1 MNIRSTFLCALVLSI
16 SSATVGHTVTKCFLE
31 KSAYDRAVVD
41 YNRTEQMYSR
51 LQMMVDSK
59 YEQGAYRLAALQGN
73 VEFARA
79 NLTAAQQSR
88 VGQGFR
94 CFFRL
99 RLNCLGSAISGSSQ
113 RIAYARAQVTI
124 QEARLAAFQRA
135 YDMQMTRLS
144 QRVTEQGLVL
154 ENKKDVLTERGE
166 EYQVCL
172 RY

>member
-1 MNIRSTFLCALVLSI
+1 MNIRSTFLCALALSI

-31 KSAYDRAVVD
+31 KSAYDRAVGD

-51 LQMMVDSK
+51 LQMMVDTK

-79 NLTAAQQSR
+79 NLTAAQQSQI
-88 VGQGFR
+88 GQGFG

-99 RLNCLGSAISGSSQ
+99 RLNCLGSAISRVSQ
-113 RIAYARAQVTI
+113 TIARARAQVTI
-124 QEARLAAFQRA
+124 QEARRMAFQSAHDR
-135 YDMQMTRLS
+135 QMTRLS
-144 QRVTEQGLVL
+144 QRVTEQELVL
-154 ENKKDVLTERGE
+154 ENKKDVLTARED
-166 EYQVCL
+166 EYQDCL